1 MNRKRKLTIIALL
14 AVAVMMIVQPR
25 AFDEPVSSQQSQIA
39 IKLQPQILVTEIA
52 KLTSDGSLITDW
64 PLIRA
69 LMNLPESLRRQLNLN
84 DAELAEVASGARDTT
99 DDRRGI
105 RLHVASSLG
114 LAEDAASVRSLTAV
128 LGSSDVEKRRYA
140 AFGLWLIGNEASIA
154 PLIGALQDADESA
167 RRHAVLAIGRIL
179 EFRHIE
185 NRPAINA
192 LTAALGHESEQ
203 MRREAARALAHAG
216 RPARTAVPALIE
228 LFKTD
233 PSEYVRQQAVHG
245 LGHLGE
251 NSPVAA
257 ETLLTALGDSSG
269 HVRSSAAH
277 SLSDIEKRL
286 ALRAIPTLIGL
297 LKHDRLEEVR
307 REAAHALGHIEA
319 AGKETTP
326 ALIEA
331 LRDQSA
337 RVRGEAAFA
346 LSNIEEFNLEK
357 FGRAAIP
364 SLIESLKGDVSSE
377 VRRQAAH
384 ALGHLGGSSPDAVKA
399 LTQAAKD
406 DPVAEVR
413 REAAQAL
420 VELEHDSPSDQS
432 SHGQKTG
439 ED

>member
-1 MNRKRKLTIIALL
+1 MSGKRKLTVVSLL
-14 AVAVMMIVQPR
+14 AMAVAMVIQPQV
-25 AFDEPVSSQQSQIA
+25 FDKPVASQPSQTA
-39 IKLQPQILVTEIA
+39 SKLHPQILVAEMA

-64 PLIRA
+64 PLIQA
-69 LMNLPESLRRQLNLN
+69 LMNLPDPLRRQLNLN
-84 DAELAEVASGARDTT
+84 DAELAEAASGARDATNE
-99 DDRRGI
+99 RRRI
-105 RLHVASSLG
+105 RLHVATSLG
-114 LAEDAASVRSLTAV
+114 LAEDAESVHSLTV
-128 LGSSDVEKRRYA
+128 ILGSSDVEKRRHA
-140 AFGLWLIGNEASIA
+140 AFGLWVAGNEASIA
-154 PLIGALQDADESA
+154 PLVGALQDADEIA
-167 RRHAVLAIGRIL
+167 RRFAVLAVGRIL

-185 NRPAINA
+185 NRLAINA
-192 LTAALGHESEQ
+192 LTAALRHESEQ

-216 RPARTAVPALIE
+216 RPARTAIPALIE

-233 PSEYVRQQAVHG
+233 RSEYVRQQAVHG

-251 NSPVAA
+251 NSPEAA
-257 ETLLTALGDSSG
+257 ETLLTALSDSSG
-269 HVRSSAAH
+269 HVRCSAAH
-277 SLSDIEKRL
+277 GLSDIEKRL

-297 LKHDRLEEVR
+297 MKHDRLEEAR

-346 LSNIEEFNLEK
+346 LSNIEELDVEK
-357 FGRAAIP
+357 FGRAAILP
-364 SLIESLKGDVSSE
+364 LIESLKGDVSSE

-384 ALGHLGGSSPDAVKA
+384 ALGHLGGSSPAAVKA
-399 LTQAAKD
+399 LTQAAKN

-420 VELEHDSPSDQS
+420 IELEHDSPSVQS
-432 SHGQKTG
+432 SHGQKTR